1 MLYKLLS
8 IILLLFFMSLMP
20 VCSKEEAE
28 PNNTM
33 DKANSIS
40 SGDTVTGHTGIE
52 TQYGLMGDM
61 DIFCLPVKYPG
72 KLTVYASVTGKFGNT
87 AGESSIRVDILNKDE
102 LKTGE
107 WKDPSSGKEKSPVC
121 TGNITR
127 TITVQKP
134 GNIYILVDRYGEHA
148 YYKVKIVYEEKG
160 NNKSETLSSAVSE
173 AEPND
178 TPSSAMKL
186 ALKQPVVGH
195 TGLTGK
201 YGLQGNRD
209 YYTVEVPY
217 PGKLTVYLNIEGRYG
232 EGNMGKPSVNIS
244 LVNGDEMASG
254 SWKNP
259 YTGQDTSSVFYK
271 GDKGKSIFIKKGGKL
286 IILLDR
292 YEANA
297 KYRFVVV
304 FESGE

>member
-1 MLYKLLS
+1 
-8 IILLLFFMSLMP
+8 MSLMP
-20 VCSKEEAE
+20 VCSKEEVE
-28 PNNTM
+28 LNNTI
-33 DKANSIS
+33 DKANSVS
-40 SGDTVTGHTGIE
+40 SGETVTGHTGVQ
-52 TQYGLMGDM
+52 TQYGLMGDI

-72 KLTVYASVTGKFGNT
+72 KLTVYASVTGKFGN
-87 AGESSIRVDILNKDE
+87 AGGESSIRIDILNKDE
-102 LKTGE
+102 LKAGE
-107 WKDPSSGKEKSPVC
+107 WKEPSSGKEKSPVC
-121 TGNITR
+121 TDNITR
-127 TITVQKP
+127 AITFQKP

-160 NNKSETLSSAVSE
+160 NNKTESLPIAVSE
-173 AEPND
+173 TEPND

-186 ALKQPVVGH
+186 SLRQPVAGH
-195 TGLTGK
+195 TGFIGK

-217 PGKLTVYLNIEGRYG
+217 PGKLTVYLNIEGIYG

-244 LVNGDEMASG
+244 LVNGDEMTSG
-254 SWKNP
+254 KWKNP
-259 YTGQDTSSVFYK
+259 YTGEEVSPVFYS

-286 IILLDR
+286 LILLDR

-304 FESGE
+304 FESGEQ

>member
-1 MLYKLLS
+1 
-8 IILLLFFMSLMP
+8 MSLTP
-20 VCSKEEAE
+20 VFSKEEVE
-28 PNNTM
+28 LNNTI
-33 DKANSIS
+33 DKANGIS
-40 SGDTVTGHTGIE
+40 SGETVTGHTGVQ
-52 TQYGLMGDM
+52 TQYGLMGDI

-72 KLTVYASVTGKFGNT
+72 KLTVYASVTGKFGN
-87 AGESSIRVDILNKDE
+87 AGGEPSIRIDILNKDE

-107 WKDPSSGKEKSPVC
+107 WQDPSSGKVKSAVC
-121 TGNITR
+121 TDNITR
-127 TITVQKP
+127 TITVQKS

-160 NNKSETLSSAVSE
+160 NNKKEVLSSAVSE
-173 AEPND
+173 TEPDD

-186 ALKQPVVGH
+186 SFKQPVVGH
-195 TGLTGK
+195 TGFIGK

-244 LVNGDEMASG
+244 IVNGDEMTSG
-254 SWKNP
+254 TWKNP
-259 YTGQDTSSVFYK
+259 YTGEDTSSVFYS

-286 IILLDR
+286 LILLDR

-297 KYRFVVV
+297 YYRFVVV
-304 FESGE
+304 FESGEQ